1 MTSWRAEP
9 IVDLTPPA
17 SHRPGAV
24 RALAVAVAAL
34 LMGNGVVVTE
44 TVTGRDLQDLVSKG
58 FEGAR
63 SALARALEPER
74 RETFSGAI
82 DEPASTSTSTTST
95 TAAPA
100 ATPDTT
106 PATTPSTTP
115 PATVPPAAVPAAASL
130 DQVVAQLEAFVEKER
145 GLKFKGPVPLILLEN
160 DAFRS
165 RLNSQHLSP
174 AIEEAKRVQG
184 IMRALGLIAP
194 GVDLAAQVT
203 RLATG
208 AVSGF
213 YDPKANELVVRG
225 GAVTPFVRKILV
237 HELVHALDDQHFELD
252 RPNLRGA
259 EDESGDAFDALI
271 EGIARRIEDRY
282 VAGLPESERKAVD
295 TEQRRLAAQIPRDIP
310 QAVIVSYGFPY
321 TAGARFANAL
331 ASAGG
336 PSRLNA
342 ALQGPPSTSEQIIR
356 PEKYL
361 AGEGAKAVP
370 APAAGGGVIRQ
381 GTLGQL
387 TLSLMLAEVL
397 EAGYAEAAADGW
409 GGDRY
414 VAWQNGGATCV
425 RLVVDMD
432 NPEENAELGEGLT
445 DWALDRPGATIEGS
459 GPFTVTRCA

>member
-9 IVDLTPPA
+9 IVDLTPRA
-17 SHRPGAV
+17 SRRPGAV

-34 LMGNGVVVTE
+34 LMANGVVVTE
-44 TVTGRDLQDLVSKG
+44 TVTGRDLQDLVSNG
-58 FEGAR
+58 IEGAR

-74 RETFSGAI
+74 GESFSGAI
-82 DEPASTSTSTTST
+82 DEPSTSTSSST
-95 TAAPA
+95 PSTAAPA

-115 PATVPPAAVPAAASL
+115 PASVPPATVAAAASL

-145 GLKFKGPVPLILLEN
+145 GLKFQGPVPVILLEN

-165 RLNSQHLSP
+165 RLDGQHLGP

-208 AVSGF
+208 AVAGF

-225 GAVTPFVRKILV
+225 GDVTPFVRKILV

-252 RPNLRGA
+252 RPNLREA
-259 EDESGDAFDALI
+259 EDESGDAFEALI

-331 ASAGG
+331 SSAGG

-356 PEKYL
+356 PERYL

-370 APAAGGGVIRQ
+370 APATGGAVIRQ

-387 TLSLMLAEVL
+387 MLSLMLAEVL

-432 NPEENAELGEGLT
+432 NPEENAELGEGLA
-445 DWALDRPGATIEGS
+445 DWALDRPGAAIEGS